1 VPFPGAHARP
11 FATIWAAD
19 CCKVGLARVD
29 LRSRS
34 HVACTPRNAAMP
46 QRAAARELRSVFR
59 RNIACACACW
69 YLLVASSLAAPVV
82 RADELDA
89 KDLFAQ
95 ARGLRLQ
102 GQCASAL
109 PLFRRAYDVYPAG
122 LGSLRNIAE
131 CEEEVG
137 HFAAARRAWL
147 DLQRALSTNDQTR
160 YEGWDQ
166 DAALAAARLA
176 LKLGTLTIEVHA
188 VGESGKPAQA
198 TGIQVSVNGEALTPD
213 AVGRPLYRDP
223 GQYVVR
229 SEGAAPGVT
238 RQRIVD
244 LAAGEGKQVVLDVV
258 VPAPPDREAM
268 PSRTTTPPTA
278 AWIAMGVGAASLV
291 GAVVAALERQS
302 ALGDL
307 KAECGSTTACPP
319 ALNDPEEKS
328 KVQGIEDRGHGAA
341 TWVNVFAIVGII
353 GLSSGVVLYA
363 TARSRPPR
371 TGFLMSPGGISVVGS
386 Y

>member
-1 VPFPGAHARP
+1 
-11 FATIWAAD
+11 
-19 CCKVGLARVD
+19 
-29 LRSRS
+29 
-34 HVACTPRNAAMP
+34 
-46 QRAAARELRSVFR
+46 VFR
-59 RNIACACACW
+59 RNIPWAFWC
-69 YLLVASSLAAPVV
+69 LVVASSLVAPVV

-109 PLFRRAYDVYPAG
+109 PLFRRAYEVYPAG

-131 CEEEVG
+131 CEEDLG
-137 HFAAARRAWL
+137 HFASARRAWL
-147 DLQRALSTNDQTR
+147 DLQRALSANNQTK

-176 LKLGTLTIEVHA
+176 PKLATLTIEVHA
-188 VGESGKPAQA
+188 VTESGKPAQA
-198 TGIQVSVNGEALTPD
+198 TGIQVSVNGEPLTPD
-213 AVGRPLYRDP
+213 AVNKPLDRDP

-229 SEGAAPGVT
+229 AEGVAGGVA
-238 RQRIVD
+238 RQRVVD

-258 VPAPPDREAM
+258 VPAPPDPDATA
-268 PSRTTTPPTA
+268 SRPTRPPTA
-278 AWIAMGVGAASLV
+278 TWIAMGIGAASLV
-291 GAVVAALERQS
+291 GAGVAALERQS
-302 ALGDL
+302 ALDDL
-307 KAECGSTTACPP
+307 NAACGSTPACPR
-319 ALNDPEEKS
+319 AQTDPTVRS
-328 KVQGIEDRGHGAA
+328 NVPGIEQSGHAA
-341 TWVNVFAIVGII
+341 TTWVNVLAIVGVI

-371 TGFLMSPGGISVVGS
+371 TGLLISPGGISVVGS

>member
-1 VPFPGAHARP
+1 LAPARR

-19 CCKVGLARVD
+19 GYKVGLACVD

-34 HVACTPRNAAMP
+34 HVACTARNAAMP
-46 QRAAARELRSVFR
+46 QRAAVRELRSVFR
-59 RNIACACACW
+59 RNIPCACW
-69 YLLVASSLAAPVV
+69 CLVVASSLAAPVV

-109 PLFRRAYDVYPAG
+109 PLFRRAYDAYPAG
-122 LGSLRNIAE
+122 LGSLRNVAE

-147 DLQRALSTNDQTR
+147 DLQRALSTNNQTR

-166 DAALAAARLA
+166 DASLAAARLA

-198 TGIQVSVNGEALTPD
+198 TGIQVSVNGEALPPD
-213 AVGRPLYRDP
+213 VVGKPLYRDP

-229 SEGAAPGVT
+229 AEGAAPVVA
-238 RQRIVD
+238 RQRVVD

-268 PSRTTTPPTA
+268 RSRMTAPPAA

-291 GAVVAALERQS
+291 GAGVAAFERQS
-302 ALGDL
+302 ALDDL
-307 KAECGSTTACPP
+307 KTECGGSTTPCTP
-319 ALNDPEEKS
+319 AQTDSTERS
-328 KVQGIEDRGHGAA
+328 KVQAIEDRGHGAA

-363 TARSRPPR
+363 TARSRPAR